1 VNLRVDRKLPATIG
15 LILIPSLLLFGCLS
29 APPLDSTPDGAFPAY
44 GLISPQQ
51 AVTVLNTMRGQP
63 DFVLL
68 DVRTAPETA
77 ESHIS
82 GTVGLDFYS
91 PLFRDNLAQ
100 LEREI
105 TYLIYCRTGNRT
117 GQTMALIADLGFEK
131 TFDLDG
137 GIRAWTDLGYPVCA
151 GSLDAEH
158 SCSGELP

>member
-1 VNLRVDRKLPATIG
+1 MG

-29 APPLDSTPDGAFPAY
+29 TPPLDGTSDEALPTY

-51 AVTVLNTMRGQP
+51 AVTVLNTMLGQP

-68 DVRTAPETA
+68 DIRTAPEIA
-77 ESHIS
+77 ESHVS
-82 GTVGLDFYS
+82 GAVALDFYS
-91 PLFRDNLAQ
+91 PTFQDNLAE

-117 GQTMALIADLGFEK
+117 GQTMVLMENLGFEQV
-131 TFDLDG
+131 FDLDG
-137 GIRAWTDLGYPVCA
+137 GIRAWTNRGYPVCA

-158 SCSGELP
+158 SCSDELP